1 MKMLKLYAK
10 QRLHNHKYFSFFS
23 KVFAKAGP
31 FFLCPLFIEA
41 GAKYIE
47 KKIFLLLGKERKD

>member
-1 MKMLKLYAK
+1 MLKLYAK